1 MKAFKKLQE
10 EIQLVIAESK
20 QKYVEVDTTRG
31 IVQQFFFQMDKPS
44 SKKVKVISQ
53 PEFLKKINALHDGE
67 VFGAYLDDTAF
78 AALKKKY
85 IIDYV
90 SPGEYK
96 SFIDSLK

>member
-44 SKKVKVISQ
+44 SKKVKGKIFSC
-53 PEFLKKINALHDGE
+53 FLIAQFLR
-67 VFGAYLDDTAF
+67 
-78 AALKKKY
+78 
-85 IIDYV
+85 
-90 SPGEYK
+90 
-96 SFIDSLK
+96 